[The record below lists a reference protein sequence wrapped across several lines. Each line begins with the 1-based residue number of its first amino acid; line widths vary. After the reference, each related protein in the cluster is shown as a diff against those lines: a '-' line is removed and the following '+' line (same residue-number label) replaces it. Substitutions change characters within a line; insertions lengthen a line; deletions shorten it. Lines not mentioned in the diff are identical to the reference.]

1 MVFLCLGNPFCCSC
15 TSKKNADA
23 TTLTRKRKMILTKC
37 AACAAPLAHDH
48 KARCI
53 RCKTRHKGQHAMHEP
68 AGGVRERC

>member
-1 MVFLCLGNPFCCSC
+1 
-15 TSKKNADA
+15 
-23 TTLTRKRKMILTKC
+23 MILTKC